1 MKVLEKCGI
10 SKSFII
16 WSINLVLFF
25 FFMLLINYFL
35 FPRIELKGDSEV
47 ILNYREEYKEAGYKA
62 IFLND
67 DITDNVKVEGEV
79 NSKKLGEYK
88 ITYEVKRGILKRE
101 IVRNV
106 VVRDLEKPKLKVSR
120 DDIYLCPGSE
130 IVPEEVEASDN
141 YDGDLSSKVKNEIG
155 NDYITYYVVDSNGNK
170 KSITKKV
177 IFKDIENPEI
187 KINGESEIY
196 LFTND
201 VYNEP
206 GYVATDNCDKDIQ
219 DKVEV
224 TGSVDTSIIGDVELI
239 YKVKDKEGNEASASR
254 RVHVNE
260 RVVNGSVYLTFD
272 DGPKEG
278 TTDVILDIL
287 KEEGVKATFFV
298 TNGGP
303 DYLIKRA
310 ADEGHTIALH
320 TASHDYSIVYS
331 SVDAYF
337 NDLETVQARVRNIT
351 GIDSKIIRFPGGSSN
366 TVSRRYSEGIMTT
379 LTREVVAR
387 GYRYYDW
394 NISSGDAGETTDPN
408 QVYSNVVN
416 SLRKDRINMVL
427 MHDIKPY
434 TRDALRNIIRYCKNN
449 GYPIVPITD
458 GTEMVTQRVNN

>member
-35 FPRIELKGDSEV
+35 FPRIELKGDREV

-67 DITDNVKVEGEV
+67 DITENVKVEGEV
-79 NSKKLGEYK
+79 NPKKLGEYK
-88 ITYEVKRGILKRE
+88 ITYEVRRGILKRE

-120 DDIYLCPGSE
+120 DDLYLCPGSK
-130 IVPEEVEASDN
+130 IIPEEVEASDN

-155 NDYITYYVVDSNGNK
+155 KDYITYYVVDSNGNK
-170 KSITKKV
+170 KSITRKV
-177 IFKDIENPEI
+177 LFKDVEKPEI
-187 KINGESEIY
+187 KLIGNEDIY

-201 VYNEP
+201 VYNDE
-206 GYVATDNCDKDIQ
+206 GVTAIDNCDGDIQ
-219 DKVEV
+219 SLVAID
-224 TGSVDTSIIGDVELI
+224 GSVDTSLVGDVELT
-239 YKVKDKEGNEASASR
+239 YKVKDSSGNEASVVR

-260 RVVNGSVYLTFD
+260 RVANGSVYLTFD
-272 DGPKEG
+272 DGPNEG
-278 TTDVILDIL
+278 TTNVILDIL

-298 TNGGP
+298 TNNGP
-303 DYLIKRA
+303 DYLIKRIV
-310 ADEGHTIALH
+310 DDGHTIALH

-337 NDLETVQARVRNIT
+337 NDLYSVQERVKNIT
-351 GIDSKIIRFPGGSSN
+351 GIESHFIRFPGGASN

-379 LTREVVAR
+379 LTQEVVNR
-387 GYRYYDW
+387 GFKYYDW
-394 NISSGDAGETTDPN
+394 NISSGDAGSTTDPN
-408 QVYSNVVN
+408 QVYLNVIGG
-416 SLRKDRINMVL
+416 LRRDRMNMVL

-434 TRDALRNIIRYCKNN
+434 TRDAIRNIIRYCKDN

>member
-25 FFMLLINYFL
+25 VFMLLINYYL

-47 ILNYREEYKEAGYKA
+47 ILNYREDYKEAGYKA

-67 DITDNVKVEGEV
+67 DITGNVKVEGEV
-79 NSKKLGEYK
+79 NPKKLGEYK

-101 IVRNV
+101 VVRNV
-106 VVRDLEKPKLKVSR
+106 LVKDTERPKLKVSR
-120 DDIYLCPGSE
+120 EDLILCPGSK

-155 NDYITYYVVDSNGNK
+155 KDYITYYVVDSSGNK
-170 KSITKKV
+170 KSITRKV
-177 IFKDIENPEI
+177 FFKDAEKPDI
-187 KINGESEIY
+187 KLNGNEDIY

-201 VYNEP
+201 VYNEE
-206 GYVATDNCDKDIQ
+206 GVTAVDNCDGDIQ
-219 DKVEV
+219 SIVDIE
-224 TGSVDTSIIGDVELI
+224 GSVDTSLIGDNEII
-239 YKVKDKEGNEASASR
+239 YKVKDSSGNEASVVR

-272 DGPKEG
+272 DGPNEG
-278 TTDVILDIL
+278 TTNVILDIL

-298 TNGGP
+298 TNNGP
-303 DYLIKRA
+303 DYLIKRIV
-310 ADEGHTIALH
+310 DEGHTIALH
-320 TASHDYSIVYS
+320 TASHDYSIVYA

-337 NDLETVQARVRNIT
+337 NDLYSVQERVKNIT
-351 GIDSKIIRFPGGSSN
+351 GIESHFIRFPGGSSN
-366 TVSRRYSEGIMTT
+366 TVSRRYSAGIMTT
-379 LTREVVAR
+379 LTQEVVNR
-387 GYRYYDW
+387 GFKYYDW
-394 NISSGDAGETTDPN
+394 NISSGDAGSTTDPN
-408 QVYSNVVN
+408 QVYLNVIN
-416 SLRKDRINMVL
+416 GLRKDRMNMVL

-434 TRDALRNIIRYCKNN
+434 TRDAIRNIIRYCKDN